1 MRVISLGRLISHHW
15 ALSRLMGPEQ
25 AVGRTVKAISAISQ
39 EASAGRG
46 GWRSQQGNPPLLKS
60 SHHCLAISNLKD

>member
-39 EASAGRG
+39 EASAGRAVG
-46 GWRSQQGNPPLLKS
+46 VHNRKS
-60 SHHCLAISNLKD
+60 TIVEV